1 MSRAEIVLPALI
13 LGFTATFLALGNFV
27 YAYSW
32 TSFTFPLMVGTVLCV
47 LCAAAIVAA
56 LAGRHATAPRA
67 SQDEPVPL
75 SLPSLAWMFALAL
88 FLYGLGFVAGPAAY
102 LLACLRANGF
112 SWGLALA
119 VAGSSL
125 LVTWGLFIH
134 VMGILL
140 PIWPLW
146 WPS

>member
-1 MSRAEIVLPALI
+1 MSRAEIVFPALI
-13 LGFTATFLALGNFV
+13 VAFTATFLALGNFV

-32 TSFTFPLMVGTVLCV
+32 TSFVFPLMVGSVLCV
-47 LCAAAIVAA
+47 LCAAGVVSA
-56 LAGRHATAPRA
+56 LAGRRATAPQA

-88 FLYGLGFVAGPAAY
+88 FLYGLGFVVGPAAY
-102 LLACLRANGF
+102 LLACLRSNGF
-112 SWGLALA
+112 SWGLSLA
-119 VAGSSL
+119 VAGGSL

-146 WPS
+146 WPT

>member
-1 MSRAEIVLPALI
+1 MSRAEIMFPALI
-13 LGFTATFLALGNFV
+13 LAFTATFLALGNFV

-32 TSFTFPLMVGTVLCV
+32 TSFAFPLMVGAVLCV
-47 LCAAAIVAA
+47 LCAARIVTA
-56 LAGRHATAPRA
+56 LAGPHATAPRTN
-67 SQDEPVPL
+67 QDEPVPL
-75 SLPSLAWMFALAL
+75 SLSSLAWMFALAL

-112 SWGLALA
+112 SWSLALA

-134 VMGILL
+134 VMSILL